1 MNQPVVPMCPIDAAA
16 LVCTRYPGGT
26 VAMAQRLG
34 VSVTTLRHMLN
45 PGVAAFAKLGVV
57 QLLRICE
64 IAASVGVEGAWS
76 PLDAMEMQAGRMA
89 VPLPDA
95 NAGGRD
101 AVAHVTSLA
110 QEFAGLMGSFSEA
123 VADGR
128 VTANELDAVRSEAL
142 SLIGQV
148 HNLLMYAAVTH
159 VNCKPAA

>member
-1 MNQPVVPMCPIDAAA
+1 MNEPVAPMCPIDAAA
-16 LVCTRYPGGT
+16 LVCGRYPGGT

-45 PGVAAFAKLGVV
+45 PGEASTAKLGAA
-57 QLLRICE
+57 QLMRICE
-64 IAASVGVEGAWS
+64 IAAGAGVAGAWA
-76 PLDAMEMQAGRMA
+76 PLDAMELQAGRMA

-95 NAGGRD
+95 KAGGRD
-101 AVAHVTSLA
+101 AVAHVTGLA

-128 VTANELDAVRSEAL
+128 VTANELDKVRTEAL

-148 HNLLMYAAVTH
+148 HNLLMYAAVSH
-159 VNCKPAA
+159 ASCKPAA